1 VSLEEYHQV
10 RNEIKIKRK
19 LQSDYEKRLEGLLKE
34 KDDHDKKTV
43 ESRMKLIEKENVS
56 GCVG

>member
-1 VSLEEYHQV
+1 M